1 MSIEVSCQDCEMSYR
16 LPDRYAV
23 KRCRCRECGTRI
35 RVPGERVKGT
45 RKKKGNKA
53 RAGAATRTAQ
63 RTTRRLN
70 SQEQDILNDRRVLRT
85 SDHGQEGVSESL
97 HQLSPMTLS
106 GTLDLESSL
115 PSGPPSSTPRARKR
129 KRSRPVGPA
138 KARKAAKAET
148 EGKPAEPKKKKK
160 QAKARARKADAVA
173 KNAETPKK
181 VATTKAKAERTKK
194 TDAKKGKAK
203 GKAKPTSKPPVNRT
217 RGKRPAL
224 KGKGLDTLGRRG
236 RRGGRDEETDV
247 EPQGRDPVR
256 MAAIIAGT
264 LCLLVGLVLGMAIQ
278 GIDWGPS
285 PEDEAREALESKLAF
300 IDGSIGN
307 AKWDVAVTELK
318 ALETK
323 LEGLNLPEERAQIQ
337 TTLAD
342 VTQLSQAAAIS
353 DPYERL
359 DAIKTFATHSNPRI
373 RRGVVSILRPLAA
386 ETDEVDLL
394 AHMCKDPD
402 PEVATI
408 AQQGLIAVGGP
419 LAIPYLHE
427 AVKTSGNGNKLGDVA
442 LERALEI
449 DAPEIVP
456 VLITALDVRKN
467 APAPVLRAILEHLY
481 QIGEP
486 SCLEAAKRFTNHEDA
501 SVREAA
507 EQIVTDIGG

>member
-16 LPDRYAV
+16 LPDRYAG

-53 RAGAATRTAQ
+53 RAGAAARTAQ

-115 PSGPPSSTPRARKR
+115 PSGPPSSAPRARRR

-138 KARKAAKAET
+138 KARKSAKAKAMAEA
-148 EGKPAEPKKKKK
+148 EGKPTKARKKKAKKAKKPDATAKKAEKPKKAHAKKAERPK
-160 QAKARARKADAVA
+160 KADA
-173 KNAETPKK
+173 KK
-181 VATTKAKAERTKK
+181 A
-194 TDAKKGKAK
+194 DAKKADAK
-203 GKAKPTSKPPVNRT
+203 KAKPASKPTVNRT
-217 RGKRPAL
+217 RGKRSAL
-224 KGKGLDTLGRRG
+224 RGKGLDTLGRRG
-236 RRGGRDEETDV
+236 RRGAREEDANANV

-342 VTQLSQAAAIS
+342 VTQLAQAAAID

-359 DAIKTFATHSNPRI
+359 DAIKTFATHRNPRI

-386 ETDEVDLL
+386 ETDEVLT
-394 AHMCKDPD
+394 DPPGELFD
-402 PEVATI
+402 RRKRFQVAGH
-408 AQQGLIAVGGP
+408 AVRCGREQVGG
-419 LAIPYLHE
+419 II
-427 AVKTSGNGNKLGDVA
+427 S
-442 LERALEI
+442 
-449 DAPEIVP
+449 
-456 VLITALDVRKN
+456 
-467 APAPVLRAILEHLY
+467 
-481 QIGEP
+481 
-486 SCLEAAKRFTNHEDA
+486 S
-501 SVREAA
+501 RE
-507 EQIVTDIGG
+507 